1 LPYTQPCT
9 IVSIKHKHTH
19 KLTLSSP
26 NLRLVFIFTFIE
38 PISIIH
44 LETMALPSPNT
55 DFVTHDFSYDW
66 DDTGTLN
73 INNDLILDGYD
84 PTRRCLL

>member
-1 LPYTQPCT
+1 
-9 IVSIKHKHTH
+9 
-19 KLTLSSP
+19 
-26 NLRLVFIFTFIE
+26 
-38 PISIIH
+38 
-44 LETMALPSPNT
+44 MALPSPNI

-66 DDTGTLN
+66 DDTGTLD

>member
-1 LPYTQPCT
+1 LPHTQPCT

-19 KLTLSSP
+19 RITLSSP
-26 NLRLVFIFTFIE
+26 SLRLFFVFAFIE

-44 LETMALPSPNT
+44 LETMALPSPNI

-66 DDTGTLN
+66 DDTGTLD